1 MNEKKI
7 CFVTCVN
14 NNELYETCRSH
25 IAELYVPEGIT
36 VEVMPI
42 HGVKSMTKGYN
53 LAIAESNAK
62 YKVYLHQDTLIINKN
77 LISDVINL
85 FRSHP
90 ILGLLGVI
98 GCTTLHTDGIWWNGD
113 GRVGKVLEPTRL
125 LEFSPINSLFQPVEA
140 VDGLMMVTQYDVK
153 WREDLFEGFHF
164 YDLAQCQEFNRQG
177 YLVGVPFQAQSWC
190 KHGFGRRSEDNQY
203 NYAESFEKNR
213 LIFVNHYKD
222 Q

>member
-1 MNEKKI
+1 MNEKKV

-14 NNELYETCRSH
+14 HDKLYETCQNHVS
-25 IAELYVPEGIT
+25 ELVIPEGFN
-36 VEVMPI
+36 VEIMPI
-42 HGVKSMTKGYN
+42 YGAKSITKGYN
-53 LAIAESNAK
+53 LAISKSDAK
-62 YKVYLHQDTLIINKN
+62 YKVYLHQDTFITNKN
-77 LISDVINL
+77 FINDILHL

-90 ILGLLGVI
+90 KLGLLGVI

-125 LEFSPINSLFQPVEA
+125 LEFSQVNGQFQPVEA
-140 VDGLMMVTQYDVK
+140 VDGLIIVTQYDIQ
-153 WREDLFEGFHF
+153 WREDLFESFHF
-164 YDLAQCQEFNRQG
+164 YDLSQCQEFIRNG
-177 YLVGVPFQAQSWC
+177 YLLGVPFQDQPWC
-190 KHGFGRRSEDNQY
+190 KHGFGRIAENNQY